1 MTLRLRA
8 LAPRLDD
15 LYGAPQLAALAIL
28 EAAADVTVAAVL
40 AAHPLDHHELDDDH
54 SPLPE
59 RRAAS
64 ALVDAARTV
73 AAAINRYRLALVLA
87 RERER
92 DDILPF

>member
-8 LAPRLDD
+8 RAPRLDD
-15 LYGAPQLAALAIL
+15 LYAAPELAPLAIL
-28 EAAADVTVAAVL
+28 EAAVDVSVAAIL
-40 AAHPLDHHELDDDH
+40 AAHPVHGDDLDDDH
-54 SPLPE
+54 APPE

-64 ALVDAARTV
+64 ALVDAARDV
-73 AAAINRYRLALVLA
+73 ACAVNRYRLALVLA